1 MKKLTVGEY
10 AEQFNTS
17 VQSVYQ
23 RIKRGSL
30 KSIESNGVKYVVVED
45 ISIKSTLNSSI
56 ESEFKDMFKI
66 IKRLQKQLTKKDKEI
81 KRLVKAL
88 EKSNTSKE
96 DVFLSY
102 ISELK
107 QLQIAH
113 KTKEEEVI
121 DLEEDKPKKTKKQ
134 KKNKKNKK

>member
-1 MKKLTVGEY
+1 MKLTVNEY
-10 AEQFNTS
+10 AKEFKTS

-30 KSIESNGVKYVVVED
+30 KSVESNGIKYVIIED
-45 ISIKSTLNSSI
+45 TSIKSTLNENI

-88 EKSNTSKE
+88 EKANGAKE

-102 ISELK
+102 INELK
-107 QLQIAH
+107 HLQITH
-113 KTKEEEVI
+113 QEPEEI
-121 DLEEDKPKKTKKQ
+121 IIEEKPKKWKK
-134 KKNKKNKK
+134 KKKHKNK

>member
-1 MKKLTVGEY
+1 MKLTVNEY
-10 AEQFNTS
+10 AKEFKTS

-30 KSIESNGVKYVVVED
+30 KSVESNGIKYVVIED
-45 ISIKSTLNSSI
+45 TSIKSTLNENV

-88 EKSNTSKE
+88 EKANKSKE
-96 DVFLSY
+96 EVFLNY
-102 ISELK
+102 ITELK
-107 QLQIAH
+107 QLQI
-113 KTKEEEVI
+113 TYQEPEEI
-121 DLEEDKPKKTKKQ
+121 ILEEKKKKKF
-134 KKNKKNKK
+134 KKKKKKH